1 MLVYPRL
8 CGELLRS
15 NDIKRQI
22 LVSIFG
28 LILALA
34 TMGAARA
41 NELHDAAEAGDKTR
55 VEALLNQGMDVN
67 EKKANNGFT
76 PLHS

>member
-1 MLVYPRL
+1 MKQR
-8 CGELLRS
+8 
-15 NDIKRQI
+15 I
-22 LVSIFG
+22 LVSVFG

-55 VEALLNQGMDVN
+55 AEALLNQGMDVN
-67 EKKANNGFT
+67 EKKVNSGFT
-76 PLHS
+76 PFIREQ